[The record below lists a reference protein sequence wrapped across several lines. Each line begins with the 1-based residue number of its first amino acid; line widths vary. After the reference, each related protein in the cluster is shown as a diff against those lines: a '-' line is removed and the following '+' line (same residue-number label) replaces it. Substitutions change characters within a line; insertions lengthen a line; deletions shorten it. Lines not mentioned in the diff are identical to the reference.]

1 VVFKL
6 SPQNETLNS
15 TSHAGHVISLSPGRL
30 FILNLRSHAG
40 HEISIFG
47 LFGFKTKWVW
57 QDEHCKFAGLLPTPQ
72 INTLEQEGQL
82 IFSSLHFFLVPSC
95 STFTSVLHITQ
106 VMMPSP
112 FGSKLLHFGHDR
124 SGAEILDSTPALDSS
139 SDMYSP
145 PCICF

>member
-1 VVFKL
+1 MVFKL

-30 FILNLRSHAG
+30 FIRNLRSHDG

-47 LFGFKTKWVW
+47 LLGFKTKWVW

-82 IFSSLHFFLVPSC
+82 IFSSLHFFPCAFVLNFYFS
-95 STFTSVLHITQ
+95 FTHYTGYDAESIWQQ
-106 VMMPSP
+106 VVALWTR
-112 FGSKLLHFGHDR
+112 KIWCR
-124 SGAEILDSTPALDSS
+124 DS
-139 SDMYSP
+139 
-145 PCICF
+145 